1 MFVYIH
7 AGKLGR
13 GRKRGVSGL
22 GGVEGEKLNVSRFAL
37 IEHHFRL
44 R

>member
-22 GGVEGEKLNVSRFAL
+22 GEKLNVSRFAL